1 MRGLHHV
8 RSVDVVVVGHICMVV
23 ILQSHHEGD
32 ESVRGNLKGLEQLTL
47 LKIPEVGQ
55 SRGQLFITMDW
66 FSLTLT
72 DV

>member
-1 MRGLHHV
+1 
-8 RSVDVVVVGHICMVV
+8 MVV

-32 ESVRGNLKGLEQLTL
+32 ESVGGNLKGLEQLTL